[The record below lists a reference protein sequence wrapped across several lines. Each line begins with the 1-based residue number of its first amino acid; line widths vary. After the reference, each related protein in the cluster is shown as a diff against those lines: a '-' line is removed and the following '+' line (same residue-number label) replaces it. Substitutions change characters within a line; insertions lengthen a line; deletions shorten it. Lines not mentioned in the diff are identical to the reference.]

1 MRHGRSCASN
11 VTIFAAGVMASVG
24 VTFPCPGA
32 MAQDDVAVLV
42 ADQVRSQGFVCAKAI
57 SAERDEAA
65 SAPNETV
72 YVLKCEGATYRVVLV
87 PDQAAKVTQVE

>member
-1 MRHGRSCASN
+1 MKRDRLRLPISLIATGALAPAGLVVAIAS
-11 VTIFAAGVMASVG
+11 
-24 VTFPCPGA
+24 A

-65 SAPNETV
+65 SQPNQTV
-72 YVLKCEGATYRVVLV
+72 YVLKCEGATYRVVLI
-87 PDQAAKVTQVE
+87 PDQAAMVTKVE

>member
-11 VTIFAAGVMASVG
+11 ATIIAAGVLASVSL
-24 VTFPCPGA
+24 TFPCPGA

-65 SAPNETV
+65 SAPNQTV
-72 YVLKCEGATYRVVLV
+72 YVLKCEGATYRVVLI
-87 PDQAAKVTQVE
+87 PDQAAKVTKVE